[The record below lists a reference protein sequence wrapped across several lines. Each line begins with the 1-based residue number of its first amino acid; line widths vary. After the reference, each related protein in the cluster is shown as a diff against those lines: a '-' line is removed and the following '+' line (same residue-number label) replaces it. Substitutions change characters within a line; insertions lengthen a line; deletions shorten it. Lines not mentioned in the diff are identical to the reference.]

1 MGLPDTPGATWAD
14 QIMGFAWKPLFGLG
28 IFNIFL
34 IALESTILSSGD
46 NNISSTDMLW
56 MGGINWTITIIV
68 LLILV
73 NVFGNKKFERP
84 DPVPSPLANMGTE
97 AN

>member
-1 MGLPDTPGATWAD
+1 
-14 QIMGFAWKPLFGLG
+14 MGFAWKPLLGLG

-34 IALESTILSSGD
+34 IALESTILSYND
-46 NNISSTDMLW
+46 NDISSTDMLL
-56 MGGINWTITIIV
+56 MGAINWIVTIVI

-73 NVFGNKKFERP
+73 NVFGNKKLERP

-97 AN
+97 AD